1 MGRFT
6 PTQNDLKDLPRLE
19 RTMRIVFDELYRTPQ
34 SISEAIAGLEKRLP
48 TLIGNNLS
56 VVQQGLQADGTA
68 PLNLTALPGIPA
80 QVSQILQDTHA
91 NRLTLYPASN
101 YPNSAFY
108 ETDRDLVYVSTP
120 SGGTNVWQYVTGISF
135 GTNAAR
141 WADLTT
147 TDDGVY
153 YVESDRNNLLYRWS
167 GTAWAYIYG
176 IWSRTKAQ
184 KLAGLGLGTADA
196 GLLILQTDELAL
208 FQWSGTAYTLLA
220 TFPFSDTHNGR
231 YATGTVDTA
240 GTAVSWVSGAVFNT
254 SWAGRHMTINGVL
267 YTIAS
272 VASTTALTL
281 SSTAGVQAGVTYYGG
296 YFSVDL
302 VPGVQFF
309 ETDRQYLYQT
319 ATSSGT
325 VTPNGTTID
334 WTSGDTFSPT
344 WVGATIVIDGTDY
357 TVATYVS
364 SIQLTVT
371 STAGTPGAVA
381 FSVKSGKWLWVSGQG
396 ASTQANLPTD
406 LLTTDAGA
414 LWAVT
419 DYMHLL
425 QWTGAAWD
433 WSESDAGSRYIVMG
447 TPTGAPNQGLW
458 GACDG
463 TAYAV
468 LNANGTTS
476 NITTPNLTG
485 EVYIKGSTAF
495 AAQQAAARAT
505 WEASAVTNTESA
517 HTHGIGTYAAAAAST
532 GVTVDSNTT
541 GISIADHSTA
551 ADTAVTGAGTRV
563 TTANHVITDGGHNH
577 AVTDPQHT
585 HTLSG
590 TSGAG
595 SAHQHVLNDANA
607 QLKVFSEAN
616 GGVPLRIS
624 TVWYMRR

>member
-6 PTQNDLKDLPRLE
+6 PTQNDLKDLPSLE
-19 RTMRIVFDELYRTPQ
+19 RTMRVIFDELYRTPQ
-34 SISEAIAGLEKRLP
+34 SISEAIKGLEKRLP
-48 TLIGNNLS
+48 QLIGENLD
-56 VVQQGLQADGTA
+56 VVQQGLQADGSA

-91 NRLTLYPASN
+91 NRIALYAAAN

-108 ETDRDLVYVSTP
+108 ETDRDLLYVSTP
-120 SGGTNVWQYVTGISF
+120 SGGTNVWQYVAGVSF

-153 YVESDRNNLLYRWS
+153 YAESDRNNIVYRWS
-167 GTAWAYIYG
+167 GTAWAYFSG
-176 IWSRTKAQ
+176 MWSRTKAQ
-184 KLAGLGLGTADA
+184 ILAGLSLTTVDT
-196 GLLILQTDELAL
+196 GLLVLQTDELAL

-231 YATGTVDTA
+231 YATGTVDTNA
-240 GTAVSWVSGAVFNT
+240 TAVSWVSGAVFNT

-272 VASTTALTL
+272 VSSTTALTL
-281 SSTAGVQAGVTYYGG
+281 TATAGVQAGVTYYAG

-309 ETDRQYLYQT
+309 ETDRQFLYQT

-344 WVGATIVIDGTDY
+344 WVGATITIAGTNY

-371 STAGTPGAVA
+371 ATAGTPGAVA
-381 FSVKSGKWLWVSGQG
+381 YSVKSGKWLWVSGQG

-406 LLTTDAGA
+406 LITTDAGA

-425 QWTGAAWD
+425 QWSGTAWG
-433 WSESDAGSRYIVMG
+433 WSESDAGSRYVVMG

-468 LNANGTTS
+468 LNGDGTTS
-476 NITTPNLTG
+476 SITTPNLTG

-505 WEASAVTNTESA
+505 WEATAVTNNESA
-517 HTHGIGTYAAAAAST
+517 HTHS
-532 GVTVDSNTT
+532 VDPP
-541 GISIADHSTA
+541 STA
-551 ADTAVTGAGTRV
+551 SGNNSASVEVFAGLGTTVAAD
-563 TTANHVITDGGHNH
+563 
-577 AVTDPQHT
+577 PHT
-585 HTLSG
+585 HTTDIASF

-595 SAHQHVLNDANA
+595 SAHNHVLSDASA

-624 TVWYMRR
+624 TAWYMRR